1 MARSCGPCAAVAICP
16 ATSIATVVLI
26 MAVIRRSP
34 GLIGEALSLPL
45 LVAIEV
51 LQRSPGSGV
60 ISCDGRRTF
69 NLGPGARVEVTKGSK
84 PVKMVTLSD
93 EPFADR
99 LVRKF
104 NLPVVGWRGPGSD
117 A

>member
-1 MARSCGPCAAVAICP
+1 
-16 ATSIATVVLI
+16 
-26 MAVIRRSP
+26 
-34 GLIGEALSLPL
+34 
-45 LVAIEV
+45 
-51 LQRSPGSGV
+51 
-60 ISCDGRRTF
+60 
-69 NLGPGARVEVTKGSK
+69 
-84 PVKMVTLSD
+84 MVTLSD